1 MIPALRT
8 SLSGLNAASESMSA
22 RADNIVNARTSARVD
37 EVDLSPAARGTT
49 PPEDVFR
56 PYRVTNQSVRGGG
69 VETEVEPVEPS
80 HEVVYDPDDPNAD
93 AEGRVALP
101 NVSLEEE
108 IVGMRRDRTYWMAN
122 LAVMRTAD
130 EMSGYLLDEEA

>member
-1 MIPALRT
+1 MISALRT
-8 SLSGLNAASESMSA
+8 SLSGLSAASESVSA
-22 RADNIVNARTSARVD
+22 RADNIVNARTSAPVD
-37 EVDLSPAARGTT
+37 EVSLSPAARGVA
-49 PPEDVFR
+49 PAEDVFR
-56 PYRVTNQSVRGGG
+56 PYRVTNHSVRGGG
-69 VETEVEPVEPS
+69 VATELKPIAPS

-108 IVGMRRDRTYWMAN
+108 IIGMRQDRAAWEAN

-130 EMSGYLLDEEA
+130 EMAGYLLDDEA

>member
-1 MIPALRT
+1 MISALRT

-37 EVDLSPAARGTT
+37 EVSLTPAATAAA
-49 PPEDVFR
+49 EDVFR
-56 PYRVTNQSVRGGG
+56 PYRVVNQSTRGGG

-80 HEVVYDPDDPNAD
+80 HAVVDDPDDSNAD

-108 IVGMRRDRTYWMAN
+108 VVGMRRDRTYWMAN
-122 LAVMRTAD
+122 LAAMRTAD
-130 EMSGYLLDEEA
+130 EMAGALLDEEA